1 MADIKKLIKTHLSK
15 DGQVLNLKAKYIREV
30 GAKELAQCEELSTL
44 RALDLSQNDIGDEGV
59 KAVAESPV
67 FSNLRTL
74 NLKSNRITDVGL
86 NFLPIPPP

>member
-44 RALDLSQNDIGDEGV
+44 RALDLSQNDIGDEGI
-59 KAVAESPV
+59 KAVLDTNCLVNPK
-67 FSNLRTL
+67 TL
-74 NLKSNRITDVGL
+74 G
-86 NFLPIPPP
+86 FE